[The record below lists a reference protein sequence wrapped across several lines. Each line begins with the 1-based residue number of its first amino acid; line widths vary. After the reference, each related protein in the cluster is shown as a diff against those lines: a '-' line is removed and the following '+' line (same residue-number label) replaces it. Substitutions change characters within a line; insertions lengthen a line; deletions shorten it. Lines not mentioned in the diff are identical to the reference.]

1 MFRVTT
7 FKCPCVIEDQN
18 MCEDNQNVRPGCSP
32 DTRFLYCEAAR
43 TLGHI
48 DLLI

>member
-1 MFRVTT
+1 MDSYFIDGIMHTNHRIVSLE
-7 FKCPCVIEDQN
+7 KGKHCPVVGN
-18 MCEDNQNVRPGCSP
+18 
-32 DTRFLYCEAAR
+32 CEAAR